1 MTTPLRAA
9 LALALL
15 AAPLA
20 AQEHGADAATA
31 APTTTAPAASS
42 STPTTAAPTSAS
54 IETATDTAAPRQAS
68 TALVQRI
75 AAVETPE
82 SKAVAQEAIGRL
94 RSPFCPGLMLEVCP
108 SPPAELFRDTLHLL
122 AAEGRTADELVE
134 WALARHGEEWR
145 AVPKRSGT
153 GLLAWLIP
161 PAMLLA
167 GVGFVAMRLRRWRRD
182 EGPYAP
188 GTAAPLS
195 DDERAAL
202 DAAMAD
208 LEREQ
213 REAGA

>member
-1 MTTPLRAA
+1 MTMTTPLRAA

-15 AAPLA
+15 AAPAA

-31 APTTTAPAASS
+31 APTTTAPAASPS
-42 STPTTAAPTSAS
+42 PSAAT
-54 IETATDTAAPRQAS
+54 ETATVADTSAPRQAS

-188 GTAAPLS
+188 GAAAPLS